1 MEPKQTIG
9 LSKEQ
14 KMFTVIAEHEASSMT
29 VKDLCELY
37 DLSPG
42 IYHYWQKKYH
52 ARLEDKPMENQSS
65 FTLLKVTEPQEV
77 SSAQDLFAEYRGIR
91 FYREP
96 SVSFLK
102 ALIS

>member
-1 MEPKQTIG
+1 MEQKQSNLLT
-9 LSKEQ
+9 KEQ
-14 KMFTVIAEHEASSMT
+14 KMFSLIAEHEASSMT
-29 VKDLCELY
+29 VKDFCELY

-42 IYHYWQKKYH
+42 TYHYWQKKYH
-52 ARLEDKPMENQSS
+52 ARLGDQPMGNQSS
-65 FTLLKVTEPQEV
+65 FTLLKVTESQEE
-77 SSAQDLFAEYRGIR
+77 STAQDLFAEYRGIR

>member
-1 MEPKQTIG
+1 MEQKQSSG

-14 KMFTVIAEHEASSMT
+14 KMFSLIAEHEASSMT
-29 VKDLCELY
+29 VKDFCELY

-42 IYHYWQKKYH
+42 TYHYWQKKYH
-52 ARLEDKPMENQSS
+52 ARLEDKSMENQSS
-65 FTLLKVTEPQEV
+65 FTLLTVTEQQEV
-77 SSAQDLFAEYRGIR
+77 SSSLDLFAEYRGIR

>member
-1 MEPKQTIG
+1 MEQTQANG

-14 KMFTVIAEHEASSMT
+14 RMFSLIADHEASSMT
-29 VKDLCELY
+29 VKDFCELY
-37 DLSPG
+37 DLSPST
-42 IYHYWQKKYH
+42 YHYWKKKYH
-52 ARLEDKPMENQSS
+52 TRLENKPMGNQSG
-65 FTLLKVTEPQEV
+65 FTLLKVTEPQEE
-77 SSAQDLFAEYRGIR
+77 STAQDLFAEYRGIR

>member
-1 MEPKQTIG
+1 MEQKQSSV

-14 KMFTVIAEHEASSMT
+14 KMFALIAEHEASSMT
-29 VKDLCELY
+29 VKDFCELY

-42 IYHYWQKKYH
+42 TYHYWQKKYH

-65 FTLLKVTEPQEV
+65 FTLLTVTGQQEV
-77 SSAQDLFAEYRGIR
+77 SISQDLFAEYRGIR

>member
-1 MEPKQTIG
+1 MEQKQTNG

-14 KMFTVIAEHEASSMT
+14 KMFALVAEHEASTMT
-29 VKDLCELY
+29 VKDFCELY

-42 IYHYWQKKYH
+42 TYHYWQKKYH
-52 ARLEDKPMENQSS
+52 DRLENKPIENQSN
-65 FTLLKVTEPQEV
+65 FTLLKVTEPQEESNARV
-77 SSAQDLFAEYRGIR
+77 PFAEYRGIR
-91 FYREP
+91 FYQEP

>member
-1 MEPKQTIG
+1 MEQKQANE

-14 KMFTVIAEHEASSMT
+14 KMFALIAEHKASAMT
-29 VKDLCELY
+29 VKDFCELY

-42 IYHYWQKKYH
+42 MYYYWKNKYH
-52 ARLEDKPMENQSS
+52 ARLEDELIVNQSS
-65 FTLLKVTEPQEV
+65 FTLLKVTEPQED
-77 SSAQDLFAEYRGIR
+77 SNAQDFFAEYRGIR

>member
-1 MEPKQTIG
+1 MEQKQVNG

-14 KMFTVIAEHEASSMT
+14 KMFALIAEHRTSTMT
-29 VKDLCELY
+29 VKDFCELY
-37 DLSPG
+37 NLSPG
-42 IYHYWQKKYH
+42 MYYYWQKKYH
-52 ARLEDKPMENQSS
+52 TQAEEKPNVNQSS
-65 FTLLKVTEPQEV
+65 FTLLKVTELQEE
-77 SSAQDLFAEYRGIR
+77 ADALAPFAEYRGIR

>member
-1 MEPKQTIG
+1 MEQSASG

-14 KMFTVIAEHEASSMT
+14 EMFGLIAEHENSELSI
-29 VKDLCELY
+29 KDFCELY
-37 DLSPG
+37 DMAQG
-42 IYHYWQKKYH
+42 TYYYWQKKYH
-52 ARLEDKPMENQSS
+52 AN
-65 FTLLKVTEPQEV
+65 QEV
-77 SSAQDLFAEYRGIR
+77 VKEKPIGFSIVEVGGDRSEVEGAGLFAEYKGIR

>member
-1 MEPKQTIG
+1 MEQKQANG
-9 LSKEQ
+9 LSRQQ
-14 KMFTVIAEHEASSMT
+14 KMFALIAEHEASTMT
-29 VKDLCELY
+29 VKDFCELY

-42 IYHYWQKKYH
+42 MYYYWQKKYH
-52 ARLEDKPMENQSS
+52 ARLEDKPVVNQSS
-65 FTLLKVTEPQEV
+65 FTLLKVTEPQED

>member
-1 MEPKQTIG
+1 MEQKQSNG

-14 KMFTVIAEHEASSMT
+14 KMFALIGEHEGSSMT
-29 VKDLCELY
+29 VKDFCELY

-42 IYHYWQKKYH
+42 TYHYWQKKYH
-52 ARLEDKPMENQSS
+52 AQLRDKPIEHQSS
-65 FTLLKVTEPQEV
+65 FTLLKVTEPQEE
-77 SSAQDLFAEYRGIR
+77 STAQDLFAEYRGIR